1 MMPERT
7 TKKGEETL
15 ATGVTRTRLGKERLP
30 QKCGDRSCC
39 AFTLVETLV
48 TVTIIAVLVSL
59 VAPLLARTIGTAR
72 SFRCQMTLRSAAFD
86 FALFADS
93 QLGPQRGDDSRLAGD
108 RFHLETFQES
118 LYGVDEFWRWD
129 ASTRMVIESED
140 LMPLRCSEIDGPL
153 TLVSRT
159 PCSSGAVGPAAAV
172 SYSFNGR
179 LDRADDGAKVVLTP
193 AALDPSNVPL
203 VWDVDG
209 AEAQERGVSPIFS
222 APGLGTTGAYRDD
235 RVWFPGLRHN
245 GAGNFAFMDGRVEA
259 SGRPLAQEG
268 WDWSYAAR

>member
-1 MMPERT
+1 MR
-7 TKKGEETL
+7 
-15 ATGVTRTRLGKERLP
+15 
-30 QKCGDRSCC
+30 QKCGGSRRC

-48 TVTIIAVLVSL
+48 TISIIAVLVSL
-59 VAPLLARTIGTAR
+59 VAPMLAKTIGTAR
-72 SFRCQMTLRSAAFD
+72 SFRCQMALRSAAFD
-86 FALFADS
+86 FALFADD
-93 QLGPQRGDDSRLAGD
+93 QLGPRRGDDSRLSGN

-129 ASTRMVIESED
+129 AGTRMVIEEEG
-140 LMPLRCSEIDGPL
+140 LMPLRCSEVSGPL

-172 SYSFNGR
+172 SYSFNARLDRSDEGAR
-179 LDRADDGAKVVLTP
+179 VTVSPDALDRAD
-193 AALDPSNVPL
+193 VPL
-203 VWDVDG
+203 LWDVDG
-209 AEAQERGVSPIFS
+209 VEAQARGVSPIFS

-259 SGRPLAQEG
+259 SGRPLAEPG